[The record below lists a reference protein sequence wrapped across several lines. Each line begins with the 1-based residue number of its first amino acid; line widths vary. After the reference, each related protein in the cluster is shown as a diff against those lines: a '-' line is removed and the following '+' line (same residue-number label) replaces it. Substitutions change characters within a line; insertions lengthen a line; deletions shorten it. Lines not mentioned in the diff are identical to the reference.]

1 MIRGATK
8 GSYFGPM
15 VFGSKFMEHTLVQRV
30 RVLVQVQVQAQIQV
44 QLTTVT

>member
-15 VFGSKFMEHTLVQRV
+15 VFGSKFMEHTL
-30 RVLVQVQVQAQIQV
+30 QVPTKVNVYSSTRQEMIDDR
-44 QLTTVT
+44 